1 MGCAFVYSSK
11 LAANIDFWHLV
22 MMRSAQTAALAFLF
36 VPISTIAY
44 ATLPRELNGDATALF
59 TMLRNVF
66 GSIGISVST
75 AIVANYQ
82 QVNQLSLIAN
92 LTPTNQPYEV
102 LLRQVEQA
110 LVNTGHSMGQAM
122 QMAPGQ
128 VLGMLQSQVA
138 VLSYIDV
145 FFITACM
152 AFVMIP
158 TALLM
163 SGAKPQGG
171 GGMH

>member
-1 MGCAFVYSSK
+1 MTIEYQVDPTKRDS
-11 LAANIDFWHLV
+11 
-22 MMRSAQTAALAFLF
+22 FLK
-36 VPISTIAY
+36 
-44 ATLPRELNGDATALF
+44 ALF
-59 TMLRNVF
+59 NMSRNVF
-66 GSIGISVST
+66 GGIGISVST